1 MLAETLVLIYLLA
14 HQPQLTASR
23 NVVLASHSF
32 SMADRYGNSFVNGV
46 FSDNIL
52 LTLHYMN
59 GDIKA
64 KNEVNWST
72 VEAPFKTEFTLN
84 PGQEFAF
91 HDKVLPTYSNDLVKT
106 TNSHFNW
113 AEGFKYDGDLVG
125 DGVCHLASLMYW
137 AAKDAGLTT
146 YAPSNHNFAKIN
158 EVPKVYGVA
167 IQSPLPMGNLYI
179 KNTLDK
185 PVTFVFD
192 YDGKNLNIDVTQ
204 IVN

>member
-1 MLAETLVLIYLLA
+1 
-14 HQPQLTASR
+14 
-23 NVVLASHSF
+23 
-32 SMADRYGNSFVNGV
+32 
-46 FSDNIL
+46 
-52 LTLHYMN
+52 MN

-64 KNEVNWST
+64 KNQVNWAT

-91 HDKVLPTYSNDLVKT
+91 HDKVLPNYSDSLVKT

-113 AEGFKYDGDLVG
+113 TEGYKSDGFLVG
-125 DGVCHLASLMYW
+125 DGVCHLASLLYW

-192 YDGKNLNIDVTQ
+192 YDGKNLNVSVTQ